1 MKRILLPTLML
12 LVLAGC
18 DSGLRTS
25 YGPSVGILAKRSV
38 NGFTTFRNA
47 FSNAGFATRD
57 LNRLTDRSKR
67 SSVIV
72 WTPGHPTGIEANTTR
87 WLDRWLRMKDKT
99 LIYVVPDSGSE
110 TEFYRDAR
118 PLAPPQQR
126 LEYRRKYAENLIKE
140 HQWQLLRTALPSNGW
155 LSIQPKVQRTR
166 LVLADTE
173 AARDEAWSGLAE
185 SPDPRRVEWVL
196 EAYDRK
202 NKSQQGTVV
211 FQPVGPGSPVW
222 PMGQNVTPTSTTTEF
237 QSIVVSED
245 GDTLVARITSKAWG
259 DSQVVVVAGGS
270 LLTNYGLTRPENQAI
285 AERLISAS
293 FAPLIQSRRVDRRER
308 LFADGAPPQVSFA
321 TASYS
326 LPISDRSNEVPRAS
340 GAEFFTEFPLSFVTF
355 HIAILGF
362 VICLMLMPIFGRPK
376 RVDRGVLTHFGDHLT
391 AVATLMRRRG
401 GETFAR
407 RRISDYMKHVR
418 DETAGPWV
426 IEEPV
431 HAPDPALH
439 LHVPEPIGLG
449 PVGLGPK
456 RMGPNT
462 TAPQPNASPQP
473 IADEPADEP
482 AGAPPGETA
491 KAVDTSP
498 IHPESTDRRQ
508 DDSTPPDRG

>member
-1 MKRILLPTLML
+1 MKRIMLPVLLL
-12 LVLAGC
+12 LVLVGC

-38 NGFTTFRNA
+38 NGFTTLRNA
-47 FSNAGFATRD
+47 FGNAGFATRD
-57 LNRLTDRSKR
+57 LTRLTNRSKR
-67 SSVIV
+67 SAVIV
-72 WTPGHPTGIEANTTR
+72 WTPTHPTGIEANTTR
-87 WLDRWLRMKDKT
+87 WMEQWLRMGDKT

-110 TEFYRDAR
+110 TEFFRDAR

-126 LEYRRKYAENLIKE
+126 LEYRRRYAENLIKE

-155 LSIQPKVQRTR
+155 LSIQPKVQQTQM
-166 LVLADTE
+166 VLADSE
-173 AARDEAWSGLAE
+173 AARDDAWSDLAE
-185 SPDPRRVEWVL
+185 SEHPRRVEWVL

-202 NKSQQGTVV
+202 NKAQQGTFV
-211 FQPVGPGSPVW
+211 FQPVGPGAPVW
-222 PMGQNVTPTSTTTEF
+222 PMGQNVTPTSTKTEF
-237 QSIVVSED
+237 QPIVLSED
-245 GDTLVARITSKAWG
+245 GDAIVARLTSKAWG
-259 DSQVVVVAGGS
+259 NSQVVVVAGGS
-270 LLTNYGLTRPENQAI
+270 LLTNYGLTKPENQAL
-285 AERLISAS
+285 AGRLIRTS
-293 FAPLIQSRRVDRRER
+293 FEPLIQSKRVDPRER
-308 LFADGAPPQVSFA
+308 LLADGSQPQVSFA

-326 LPISDRSNEVPRAS
+326 LPISDRGTEVPRAS

-418 DETAGPWV
+418 DESSGPWV

-439 LHVPEPIGLG
+439 LHVPD
-449 PVGLGPK
+449 PK
-456 RMGPNT
+456 RMAPKV
-462 TAPQPNASPQP
+462 TAPQP
-473 IADEPADEP
+473 IADPPGETSGETSSESHRD
-482 AGAPPGETA
+482 PPGETA
-491 KAVDTSP
+491 KAVDTST
-498 IHPESTDRRQ
+498 IHPESTDRRR
-508 DDSTPPDRG
+508 DDSDLPDRG